1 VAAGLHQDLRRT
13 CSGSVEE
20 ITDEAPL
27 FHLYQHGLRIDG
39 GRAGPAES
47 QFRHATEA
55 GSCPD
60 DRTVDRLQS
69 DFERLYRIGA
79 RQ

>member
-1 VAAGLHQDLRRT
+1 LHHDLRRT

-20 ITDEAPL
+20 ITDEASP

-39 GRAGPAES
+39 GRAGPTES
-47 QFRHATEA
+47 QFRHATATEA

-60 DRTVDRLQS
+60 DHPVDRLQS